1 MKVII
6 SESSVT
12 LWAFPL
18 SRVIPGLQTFK
29 TEHVKAFGQDGVL
42 LTCITTRTRQLG
54 LKKKKGNG
62 ITGKQLEKNRIISFD
77 VFPLLFIGKHLNS
90 QIQMTAYKSTS

>member
-6 SESSVT
+6 SERSVT

-54 LKKKKGNG
+54 LKKKKGNK
-62 ITGKQLEKNRIISFD
+62 INRKTVGQKSNNFIRCISP
-77 VFPLLFIGKHLNS
+77 PLYWQTPQHANTNDCL
-90 QIQMTAYKSTS
+90 